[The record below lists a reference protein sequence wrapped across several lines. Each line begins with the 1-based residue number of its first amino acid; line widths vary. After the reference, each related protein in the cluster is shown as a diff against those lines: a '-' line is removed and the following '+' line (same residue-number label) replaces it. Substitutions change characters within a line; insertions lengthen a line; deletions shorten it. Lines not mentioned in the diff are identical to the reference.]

1 MKTAILLIAA
11 VIGNFQGQTVSYSP
25 KPAPRIYVSHKFGLM
40 MKVPAGLSFCDL
52 PKEWSGSEEGTVLF
66 LKPPSGC
73 IAVETNRSTTRPVSG
88 FTPSITVYYR
98 RNASKYD
105 PFDGEIR
112 PTHTSEEFAGQFCPD
127 FVVSPDLKLFDHPAL
142 TCRYEMNSGRVRIV
156 LMALYGSANND
167 SANDGST
174 KHDSANNILM
184 LSLLTTKDRLAS
196 DRQVL
201 GKISSALTACKF
213 PSGKEKT
220 KTPACPHAMVW

>member
-11 VIGNFQGQTVSYSP
+11 LTGNFQGQTVSYSS
-25 KPAPRIYVSHKFGLM
+25 KPAPRTYVSHKFGLM
-40 MKVPAGLSFCDL
+40 MKVPAGLSFCAL

-73 IAVETNRSTTRPVSG
+73 LAMETNRSTTRPVSG

-98 RNASKYD
+98 GNASKYD
-105 PFDGEIR
+105 PFDGEIQ
-112 PTHTSEEFAGQFCPD
+112 PTHTSEEFAGRFCPD
-127 FVVSPDLKLFDHPAL
+127 FVVSPDLRLFDQPAL
-142 TCRYEMNSGRVRIV
+142 TCRYEMNSDRVRIV

-174 KHDSANNILM
+174 KHDSANILM
-184 LSLLTTKDRLAS
+184 LSLLTTKDRLPS

-201 GKISSALTACKF
+201 GKISSALTVCKL
-213 PSGKEKT
+213 PSDKEKT
-220 KTPACPHAMVW
+220 KTPVCPHAMVW

>member
-11 VIGNFQGQTVSYSP
+11 LTGNFQGQTVSYSP

-40 MKVPAGLSFCDL
+40 MKVPAGLSFCAL

-98 RNASKYD
+98 GNASKYD
-105 PFDGEIR
+105 PFDGEIQ
-112 PTHTSEEFAGQFCPD
+112 PTHTSEEFAAQFCPD
-127 FVVSPDLKLFDHPAL
+127 FVVSPDLRLFDQPAL
-142 TCRYEMNSGRVRIV
+142 TCRYVMNSDRVRIV
-156 LMALYGSANND
+156 LMALYGSTND
-167 SANDGST
+167 DST
-174 KHDSANNILM
+174 SHDSANNILM

-196 DRQVL
+196 DKQVL
-201 GKISSALTACKF
+201 GKISSALTACKV
-213 PSGKEKT
+213 PSGKEKG
-220 KTPACPHAMVW
+220 KTTCPHAKVW